1 MDFFIQTLQH
11 WIQAAGG
18 LGVFGASIIEEVISL
33 IPSSLVQ
40 MGAGIFIMN
49 GDPVNIVSILKLIFQ
64 ISIPAALGVTIGS
77 LPYVWLARKFG
88 IKMVDRWGKWVGVS
102 VSDIKELEE
111 KLAKTSWDD
120 VAFVGMRAF
129 PIIPSVALAIYG
141 GMIEMSWWRYMV
153 LSFIGVFIRA
163 TGLGI
168 AGWLFGNTIDSVS
181 SDIGRLE
188 NIGLIVIGICVIS
201 LIWMIKRRKKV
212 NKTKVN

>member
-1 MDFFIQTLQH
+1 MDFFIHSLQQ
-11 WIQAAGG
+11 WIAAAGG
-18 LGVFGASIIEEVISL
+18 LGVFAASIVEEVFSL
-33 IPSSLVQ
+33 IPSSVVQ

-64 ISIPAALGVTIGS
+64 ISIPAAFGVTIGS